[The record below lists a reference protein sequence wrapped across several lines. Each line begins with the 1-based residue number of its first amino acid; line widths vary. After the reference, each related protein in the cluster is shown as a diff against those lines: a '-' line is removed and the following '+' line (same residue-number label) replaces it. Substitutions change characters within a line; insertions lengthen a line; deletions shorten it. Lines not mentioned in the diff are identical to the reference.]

1 MSSSGRGARYWVS
14 AWLPVA
20 IAIGLVACES
30 TTMFGADHTDGPL
43 RHIWEWIFGHVGN
56 ERWRLIHA
64 IIRKSGHFAGYG
76 LIGLAWLRAWR
87 KSLPAATFLRAASLA
102 LLGTALVAS
111 SDEFHQSFLPNR
123 TASPYDVLLDCVGA
137 VVLMTLAYLIL
148 RMRRRHRLAR
158 AA

>member
-1 MSSSGRGARYWVS
+1 MSSSGRGAWFWVS
-14 AWLPVA
+14 AWLPVL

-30 TTMFGADHTDGPL
+30 TPMFGADHTDGPL

-56 ERWRLIHA
+56 ERWHIIHA
-64 IIRKSGHFAGYG
+64 IIRKSGHFIGYG
-76 LIGLAWLRAWR
+76 LIGLAWLRAWL
-87 KSLPAATFLRAASLA
+87 KSLPAASFLRVASFA
-102 LLGTALVAS
+102 LFGTALVAS

-148 RMRRRHRLAR
+148 RMRRLHRLAR
-158 AA
+158 TA